1 MVYPQVRTVVY
12 TQGYTES
19 YPIYTESHQ
28 VMKTFHLH
36 LVSDSTGETVS
47 SVSRAAL
54 SQFDNVD
61 ADEHTWTLV
70 RTRSQMEKVVIGIQ
84 NNPGMVLYT
93 IVDKKLRDMLKAEC
107 LKMNIPCV
115 PVIAGIVS
123 EMATYLQVES
133 SDMPGRQHELN
144 EEYFSR
150 VEAINYALAHDDGQS
165 HWDLEDADIVLLG
178 VSRTSKS
185 PTCIY
190 LAYRGYKAANI
201 PYVMGCPLPAGIEN
215 LKKPLMVGLTIDVE
229 RLLQIRRTRLQSL
242 KQDDETNYID
252 LDHVQ
257 KEILESRRFY
267 MQNRWPIID
276 VTRRSVEETAAQIIQ
291 LHQKKLEKS
300 IEGV

>member
-1 MVYPQVRTVVY
+1 MSYPHFHAAVY
-12 TQGYTES
+12 TQV
-19 YPIYTESHQ
+19 YPK
-28 VMKTFHLH
+28 MKHFHLH

-47 SVSRAAL
+47 SVSRAAIA
-54 SQFDNVD
+54 QFDNVD
-61 ADEHTWTLV
+61 PDEHSWTLV
-70 RTRSQMEKVVIGIQ
+70 RTKAQMEKVIAGIQ
-84 NNPGMVLYT
+84 ANPGMVLYT
-93 IVDKKLRDMLKAEC
+93 IVDKKLRDLLKAEC
-107 LKMNIPCV
+107 LKMNLPCI

-123 EMATYLQVES
+123 EIATYLQIES
-133 SDMPGRQHELN
+133 TDMPGRQHELN

-150 VEAINYALAHDDGQS
+150 VEAINYALSHDDGQS
-165 HWDLEDADIVLLG
+165 HWDLEDADIVLVG

-201 PYVMGCPLPAGIEN
+201 PYVMGCPLPPALET

-242 KQDDETNYID
+242 KQEEETNYID
-252 LDHVQ
+252 LEMVQ
-257 KEILESRRFY
+257 KEIAESRKFY
-267 MQNRWPIID
+267 MQHRWPIID

-300 IEGV
+300 IEGA

>member
-1 MVYPQVRTVVY
+1 M
-12 TQGYTES
+12 G
-19 YPIYTESHQ
+19 IA
-28 VMKTFHLH
+28 MKSFHLH

-54 SQFDNVD
+54 AQFENID
-61 ADEHTWTLV
+61 AVEHSWTLV
-70 RTRSQMEKVVIGIQ
+70 RTRVLMEKVIEGIR

-107 LKMNIPCV
+107 LQMNLPCI

-133 SDMPGRQHELN
+133 SEVPGRQHELT

-165 HWDLEDADIVLLG
+165 HWDLEDADVVLVG

-201 PYVMGCPLPAGIEN
+201 PYVMGCPLPPELET

-242 KQDDETNYID
+242 KQDEQTNYID
-252 LDHVQ
+252 LEMVQ
-257 KEILESRRFY
+257 KEIAESRKFY
-267 MQNRWPIID
+267 MQHRWPIID

-291 LHQKKLEKS
+291 LHQKRLQKT
-300 IEGV
+300 IEVI